1 MFRHGATVQ
10 NKQTPRRVYTKMVTE
25 WGMSERVGLVT
36 YKEDVRGLK
45 KRKSRRFPCGSAFKD
60 KEAQILRRM
69 LISFLGSFEKYKCLG
84 GQLFAIMTKPQVSLR
99 LCF

>member
-1 MFRHGATVQ
+1 
-10 NKQTPRRVYTKMVTE
+10 MVTE

-45 KRKSRRFPCGSAFKD
+45 KRQSRRFPCGSAFKV

-69 LISFLGSFEKYKCLG
+69 LIFF
-84 GQLFAIMTKPQVSLR
+84 
-99 LCF
+99 

>member
-1 MFRHGATVQ
+1 MFRHGGMIQ
-10 NKQTPRRVYTKMVTE
+10 NKRPPPRIHTKE
-25 WGMSERVGLVT
+25 GA
-36 YKEDVRGLK
+36 RGLK
-45 KRKSRRFPCGSAFKD
+45 KRQSRRFPCGSAFKV

-84 GQLFAIMTKPQVSLR
+84 GQLFPIMTKPQVSLR